1 MQIHRI
7 IKENLHGK
15 LDVERISHY
24 EQLLPQVASQS
35 SVTERRADEAERE
48 TEKVK
53 KAQYMKQFLGAEF
66 AGVIS
71 GVTNWG
77 LYVELPNT
85 VEGMVRVSDLE
96 DDYYLYDETRM
107 ELRGE
112 RDGRVYRL
120 GEKILVQVIRVDMV
134 MHTVNFVPCT
144 GEEEQDGE
152 EGRHETDCQ

>member
-1 MQIHRI
+1 
-7 IKENLHGK
+7 
-15 LDVERISHY
+15 
-24 EQLLPQVASQS
+24 
-35 SVTERRADEAERE
+35 
-48 TEKVK
+48 
-53 KAQYMKQFLGAEF
+53 MKQFLGAEF